1 MPKNMLITKSEMEK
15 LLANG
20 RKSPTDPAFDP
31 KPVIKLFNPTGAGT
45 WLISEVDPENPDIA
59 FGLADL
65 GMGSPELGS
74 ISLTEIKNV
83 RGRFG
88 LPIERDRHFAAKMTI
103 GEYAEKARQ
112 AGKLVA

>member
-45 WLISEVDPENPDIA
+45 
-59 FGLADL
+59 
-65 GMGSPELGS
+65 
-74 ISLTEIKNV
+74 
-83 RGRFG
+83 
-88 LPIERDRHFAAKMTI
+88 
-103 GEYAEKARQ
+103 
-112 AGKLVA
+112 